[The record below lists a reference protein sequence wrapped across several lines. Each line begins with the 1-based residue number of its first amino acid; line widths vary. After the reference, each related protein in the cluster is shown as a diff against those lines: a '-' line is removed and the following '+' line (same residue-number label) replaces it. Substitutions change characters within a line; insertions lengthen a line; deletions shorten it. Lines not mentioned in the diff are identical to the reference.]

1 MFDANAKKDKEKQKQ
16 NEEIAEITTKKFA
29 KVISD
34 KPLNFREFPNGGILA
49 TLKKGTKLEVL
60 DPSRPSAPRI
70 RTNNG
75 KWINV
80 IYDGTEGWVV
90 TEYIEV
96 IADGQHTDNN

>member
-1 MFDANAKKDKEKQKQ
+1 MFDTNAKKDKEKQ
-16 NEEIAEITTKKFA
+16 NEEIAETPAKKFA

-60 DPSRPSAPRI
+60 DPFRPNAPRI

-75 KWINV
+75 KWTSV

-96 IADGQHTDNN
+96 ITDGQYTNNN